1 MTLFNPGER
10 HDSVGQLCR
19 PATLY
24 VRTAAILTR
33 PDNAI
38 FSLRLDRS
46 KLQFESDQN
55 LCRHAKPFSIFSRPK
70 NKKKKNSR
78 RNSTRRQRPARP
90 HQNENVSAAIN
101 SSADIEKKKVP
112 SFLPASSRPK
122 VRPVMAPDHFM
133 TLYSAAGGGAQIF
146 FLQNVGKPKL
156 RAG

>member
-101 SSADIEKKKVP
+101 SSADIEKKKCHH
-112 SFLPASSRPK
+112 FYRP
-122 VRPVMAPDHFM
+122 PVD
-133 TLYSAAGGGAQIF
+133 
-146 FLQNVGKPKL
+146 PKFDQL
-156 RAG
+156 WHPTIL